1 MSPNASRAIT
11 DIPEIVKLNFV
22 EQLQDSVSWVGT
34 KSNFMLE
41 DAEMVT
47 TPTSTQPTCEFT
59 ICDGWWRD
67 SKDWSDTI
75 VWTDEPFDY
84 AGTDYAQTAK
94 YTFNELV
101 DLGDVYTVRVNTDIN
116 AYATRAE
123 EIKSNWV
130 EMVARDS

>member
-67 SKDWSDTI
+67 SKD
-75 VWTDEPFDY
+75 
-84 AGTDYAQTAK
+84 
-94 YTFNELV
+94 
-101 DLGDVYTVRVNTDIN
+101 
-116 AYATRAE
+116 
-123 EIKSNWV
+123 
-130 EMVARDS
+130 